1 MLPNFIALFI
11 ELLKKTLSKNMI
23 LTFMYLKKYGSL
35 KARPLIRNSIK
46 NGWWLITTEISEEEV
61 RDFGEVSVVTYSPK
75 KVGDHSFHGYFGFF
89 QCSFALKR

>member
-46 NGWWLITTEISEEEV
+46 NVI
-61 RDFGEVSVVTYSPK
+61 
-75 KVGDHSFHGYFGFF
+75 
-89 QCSFALKR
+89 